1 MASTVT
7 LKSKAG
13 YNRVVIFMVFL
24 AATLYLPVTLIWMG
38 IIPFQYRFAVMFCVL
53 LVIVSYVWLRKF
65 SWSDLG
71 FRRDTLKKS
80 MMWNFGTSLLFLSL
94 LYWLH
99 EAGLIGKETI
109 NFWPLFFVFYILIL
123 TPAQEFFFR
132 SILFA
137 EMGNLRE
144 KRYWSIIILSSLSF
158 CFLHI
163 IYQHAVMMLVTFFIG
178 LIWSII
184 YHKYP
189 NFWGVTLSHAML
201 GTAAFA
207 LGVI

>member
-1 MASTVT
+1 MASTGT
-7 LKSKAG
+7 LELKDRH
-13 YNRVVIFMVFL
+13 NHIVIFTVFL

-38 IIPFQYRFAVMFCVL
+38 IIPFRYRFAVMFCVL
-53 LVIVSYVWLRKF
+53 TVIVSYVWIRKF
-65 SWSDLG
+65 NWSDLG

-109 NFWPLFFVFYILIL
+109 NFWPLFFIFYILIL

-137 EMGNLRE
+137 EMGNLRK

-163 IYQHAVMMLVTFFIG
+163 IYQHPVMMLVTFFMG
-178 LIWSII
+178 LVWSII
-184 YHKYP
+184 YYKYP

-207 LGVI
+207 LGLI